1 MCARTSLNESK
12 KRPPYVGEHQPAAM
26 DLKGAMWM
34 QRSLGESV
42 SLVHLMENGDVFAG
56 GWDGRLIRWDEEGT
70 TLWSTQTNDRIS
82 ALAIN
87 GDLVVI
93 TSGLHL
99 VALSLDSGKEL
110 WSVALEGSA
119 DDVHWWNGQIIAVSS
134 VYDIEHNDFIESAIW
149 LFSAQGEQQ
158 WVERM
163 DERPWT
169 LVESDGH
176 LLAGL
181 GRPRCGW
188 LDISNTPPFSHTKPP
203 TSFPI
208 TCGVSGREHLLFG
221 QTDGSVVM
229 QSGDVLATESGSVE
243 ALTCLPTGF
252 AASTDEGHLTVRT
265 AQGGLLWESK
275 GEAISAHCE
284 AFENNDSTHLW
295 VARIQGLSG
304 ALSVFSSDT
313 GALVATGHFDRIR
326 CIQGTPNR
334 CVIGCENGDVL
345 VWDRELFMRRLDQD
359 EPQHEEPIDERKSAL
374 QAKLR
379 ALRQ

>member
-1 MCARTSLNESK
+1 
-12 KRPPYVGEHQPAAM
+12 M

-99 VALSLDSGKEL
+99 VALSLDSGEEL

-158 WVERM
+158 LVERM

-243 ALTCLPTGF
+243 ALTCLPTGY

-284 AFENNDSTHLW
+284 AFETNDSTHLW
-295 VARIQGLSG
+295 VARTQGLSG

>member
-1 MCARTSLNESK
+1 
-12 KRPPYVGEHQPAAM
+12 M

-163 DERPWT
+163 DER
-169 LVESDGH
+169 LV
-176 LLAGL
+176 
-181 GRPRCGW
+181 
-188 LDISNTPPFSHTKPP
+188 
-203 TSFPI
+203 SF
-208 TCGVSGREHLLFG
+208 F
-221 QTDGSVVM
+221 
-229 QSGDVLATESGSVE
+229 
-243 ALTCLPTGF
+243 
-252 AASTDEGHLTVRT
+252 
-265 AQGGLLWESK
+265 
-275 GEAISAHCE
+275 
-284 AFENNDSTHLW
+284 
-295 VARIQGLSG
+295 
-304 ALSVFSSDT
+304 
-313 GALVATGHFDRIR
+313 
-326 CIQGTPNR
+326 
-334 CVIGCENGDVL
+334 
-345 VWDRELFMRRLDQD
+345 
-359 EPQHEEPIDERKSAL
+359 
-374 QAKLR
+374 
-379 ALRQ
+379 